1 MTFGG
6 HIVYFVALVAASFA
20 PKRSKGAK
28 NATRDTNKLHARQ
41 KSFDCHYYQ
50 CTKPNSCLV
59 RVLA

>member
-6 HIVYFVALVAASFA
+6 HIVYFVALVASFA
-20 PKRSKGAK
+20 PELSEGAK
-28 NATRDTNKLHARQ
+28 NATRDTSKLHARQ